1 MSRGRAA
8 RISRALAWPAAAA
21 FLFACYLRVSWTQ
34 PVNSDGAAN
43 ALQAWDM
50 LHGNLLLH
58 GWSLSDVSF
67 YTTEL
72 PQYALLEL
80 GLGLG
85 PGVVHVAAA
94 MTYTLVV
101 LLTALL
107 GAGPGG
113 RPPGPAPAGRADGA
127 APRRLGRAVIAAG
140 IMLAPQPG
148 NGAYVLLLSPDHLGS
163 TVPVLAAFV
172 LLDRVSPGGDPP
184 EPPRLLASWR
194 QPPGTPCAFAGSAG
208 TRLRRAPPRQRIAPV
223 ALAAVLLT
231 LGLVADP
238 VVAYT
243 GVVPLLVACAVRSYQ
258 GAIMRQQPWA
268 SQRYPLVVG
277 AAAVGSAGGAALI
290 SHGLRALGGYQVSP
304 VHPWFATTAA
314 LSRHLPTAA
323 EGTAVLFGADF
334 SGQPAALAA
343 GLALVHLAG
352 LAAAGYAVWLGLRR
366 YGRLPDLVT
375 LTLVTAVLLNL
386 AGFVLSTRVTD
397 ARSAREMVA
406 VLPFGAA
413 LAGRLLGE
421 NLTAPRLRPVV
432 AAVLAC
438 YLVSLGYA
446 MAQPAVPAAGQRL
459 ADWLAARRLGSGL
472 APYWQ
477 ADVITLASH
486 GAAAVRPVCVTGRQV
501 TAEHWESRADWY
513 RPRRGRATFLIVGG
527 SAACNHVT
535 AAQARSA
542 FGRPAHSYRVDGYTV
557 LVWPRNLLTVVR

>member
-1 MSRGRAA
+1 ARGWAA
-8 RISRALAWPAAAA
+8 
-21 FLFACYLRVSWTQ
+21 
-34 PVNSDGAAN
+34 
-43 ALQAWDM
+43 
-50 LHGNLLLH
+50 
-58 GWSLSDVSF
+58 
-67 YTTEL
+67 
-72 PQYALLEL
+72 
-80 GLGLG
+80 
-85 PGVVHVAAA
+85 
-94 MTYTLVV
+94 
-101 LLTALL
+101 
-107 GAGPGG
+107 
-113 RPPGPAPAGRADGA
+113 
-127 APRRLGRAVIAAG
+127 LGRAVVAAG

-148 NGAYVLLLSPDHLGS
+148 NGAYVLLLSPDHVGS
-163 TVPVLAAFV
+163 TVPVLAALL
-172 LLDRVSPGGDPP
+172 LLDRVSP
-184 EPPRLLASWR
+184 WR
-194 QPPGTPCAFAGSAG
+194 QPPGT
-208 TRLRRAPPRQRIAPV
+208 RQRIALV
-223 ALAAVLLT
+223 VLAAVLLT

-243 GVVPLLVACAVRSYQ
+243 GVIPLLVACAVRSYQ

-277 AAAVGSAGGAALI
+277 AAAIGSAGGAALI
-290 SHGLRALGGYQVSP
+290 SHALRALGGYQVSP
-304 VHPWFATTAA
+304 VHPWFASTAA
-314 LSRHLPTAA
+314 LSRHLPAAA

-334 SGQPAALAA
+334 SGQPAAFAA

-486 GAAAVRPVCVTGRQV
+486 GAAAVRPVCVAGRRV

-513 RPRRGRATFLIVGG
+513 RPRRSRATFLIVGG
-527 SAACNHVT
+527 SAACSHVT

-542 FGRPAHSYRVDGYTV
+542 FGRPAYSYRVDGYTV
-557 LVWPRNLLTVVR
+557 MVWPRNLLTVVG